1 MLDRRMDRMGHNGI
15 VYIVDDDI
23 ELCNSLAWLL
33 ESVSIQ
39 SCSFQSV
46 KTFLEYL
53 EVREGVPGCIVLD
66 VRMPEVGGFE
76 LQDIL
81 VQRESHIP
89 IVFVSAHGDI
99 RMTVRALQQGALTF
113 LEKPYDPQH
122 IVEVLQHA
130 LRLSR
135 ERTAEHE
142 SRRALEERLA
152 RLSPRERD
160 VLRLVIDGLP
170 SKLIARDLG
179 ISVKTVDVH
188 RTRIKEKTDTVGI
201 AVLVRDLL
209 QAGVVV

>member
-1 MLDRRMDRMGHNGI
+1 MGSNGM
-15 VYIVDDDI
+15 VYIVDDDT
-23 ELCNSLAWLL
+23 ELCDSLAWLL

-39 SCSFQSV
+39 SRSFQSV
-46 KTFLEYL
+46 KTFLDDL
-53 EVREGVPGCIVLD
+53 EAGTDTPDCIVLD
-66 VRMPEVGGFE
+66 VRMPESGGFE
-76 LQDIL
+76 LHDIL
-81 VQRESHIP
+81 IQRESNIP

-99 RMTVRALQQGALTF
+99 KMTVRALQQGALTF

-122 IVEVLQHA
+122 MIEVVQQA
-130 LRLSR
+130 LRLGR
-135 ERTAEHE
+135 ERTKEQAD
-142 SRRALEERLA
+142 RRALEEKLD

-188 RTRIKEKTDTVGI
+188 RTRIKMKTDAVSI

-209 QAGVVV
+209 QASIIV